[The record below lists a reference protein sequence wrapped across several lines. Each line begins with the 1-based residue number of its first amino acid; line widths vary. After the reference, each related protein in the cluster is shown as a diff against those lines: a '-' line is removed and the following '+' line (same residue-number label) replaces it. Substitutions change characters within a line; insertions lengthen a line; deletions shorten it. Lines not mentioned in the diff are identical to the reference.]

1 MATFKA
7 FTKEIRYDTGHP
19 LSVHRF
25 LPADNRASVKTRCNI
40 WLKVWA
46 NFFFFFFLRTLF
58 QFGLTIAPI
67 QNSGLINA
75 KYNNAL
81 YGTIIIWYNK

>member
-1 MATFKA
+1 MDHTYINLDK
-7 FTKEIRYDTGHP
+7 IRKSARP
-19 LSVHRF
+19 SVLRPKPCSHNKIKVKNG
-25 LPADNRASVKTRCNI
+25 ADVVMYS
-40 WLKVWA
+40 
-46 NFFFFFFLRTLF
+46 FFFFLSTLF

>member
-1 MATFKA
+1 MEVFLK
-7 FTKEIRYDTGHP
+7 KRIV
-19 LSVHRF
+19 LRF
-25 LPADNRASVKTRCNI
+25 
-40 WLKVWA
+40 
-46 NFFFFFFLRTLF
+46 FFFFFFLRTLF

>member
-1 MATFKA
+1 MASTA
-7 FTKEIRYDTGHP
+7 T
-19 LSVHRF
+19 
-25 LPADNRASVKTRCNI
+25 
-40 WLKVWA
+40 
-46 NFFFFFFLRTLF
+46 FFFLRTLF

-67 QNSGLINA
+67 QNSSLINA

>member
-1 MATFKA
+1 MIAESPDYVLGTRLLGIVFNKM
-7 FTKEIRYDTGHP
+7 D
-19 LSVHRF
+19 F
-25 LPADNRASVKTRCNI
+25 LRDLCEGDIYLIEA
-40 WLKVWA
+40 
-46 NFFFFFFLRTLF
+46 FFFLLTLF